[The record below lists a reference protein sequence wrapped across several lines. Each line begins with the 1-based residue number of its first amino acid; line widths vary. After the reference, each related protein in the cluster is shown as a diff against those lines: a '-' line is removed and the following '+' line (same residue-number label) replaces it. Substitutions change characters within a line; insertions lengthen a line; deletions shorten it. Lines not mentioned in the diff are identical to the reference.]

1 MNKLIIY
8 ILLST
13 FFLGCS
19 NNNNLITQKQY
30 KKTNCEV
37 NRGIK
42 QYYDY
47 HIDYISLA
55 DEAVQSIFSTADINP
70 KGFIVTD
77 FVDLTSLQNYSK
89 LGYILSN
96 SIKNSLIKDY
106 KAKVVEAEVSKY
118 FEISGN
124 GLRILSRDIKLLR
137 SDAFEISRAVVGTY
151 TYTDEEIV
159 IFVKLIDLKT
169 GIIEGSYA
177 KKLAMTCDMMYQL
190 TQN

>member
-1 MNKLIIY
+1 MNKLIY
-8 ILLST
+8 TVVLSLLVM
-13 FFLGCS
+13 GCS
-19 NNNNLITQKQY
+19 STVIDEKQY
-30 KKTNCEV
+30 EKEECGV

-42 QYYDY
+42 AYYNYHVDY
-47 HIDYISLA
+47 VSLA
-55 DEAVQSIFSTADINP
+55 DEAVDSLFATADVEPND
-70 KGFIVTD
+70 FIVTD

-96 SIKNSLIKDY
+96 SIKNSLIAKY
-106 KAKVVEAEVSKY
+106 KARVVEAEVSKY

-124 GLRILSRDIKLLR
+124 GLRVLSRDIKMLR
-137 SDAFEISRAVVGTY
+137 TDNFELSRGVVGTY

-177 KKLAMTCDMMYQL
+177 KKLPMNCEMMYLL
-190 TQN
+190 TQR

>member
-1 MNKLIIY
+1 MNKFY
-8 ILLST
+8 FFVILTIVLS
-13 FFLGCS
+13 GCS
-19 NNNNLITQKQY
+19 NSNSIISSKKYQKQE
-30 KKTNCEV
+30 CGV
-37 NRGIK
+37 NRGLK
-42 QYYDY
+42 KYYDY
-47 HIDYISLA
+47 DVNYMNLA
-55 DEAVQSIFSTADINP
+55 DEAVDRLFETSKVEP

-96 SIKNSLIKDY
+96 SIKNSLIQKY
-106 KAKVVEAEVSKY
+106 NAKVVEAEISKY

-137 SDAFEISRAVVGTY
+137 TDTFEISRAVVGTY
-151 TYTDEEIV
+151 TYTDEEII

-177 KKLAMTCDMMYQL
+177 KKLPMTCELMYLL
-190 TQN
+190 TQK

>member
-1 MNKLIIY
+1 MNK
-8 ILLST
+8 ILYAILVLVLFS
-13 FFLGCS
+13 GCNS
-19 NNNNLITQKQY
+19 KIVSE
-30 KKTNCEV
+30 KKYAKKECEV

-42 QYYDY
+42 EYYDY
-47 HIDYISLA
+47 DVDYINLANLAVDSL
-55 DEAVQSIFSTADINP
+55 FKTADIEP

-96 SIKNSLIKDY
+96 SIKNALIQKY
-106 KAKVVEAEVSKY
+106 NVKVVEAEISKY

-124 GLRILSRDIKLLR
+124 GLRVLSRNLQQLR
-137 SDAFEISRAVVGTY
+137 QDSFELSRAIVGTY
-151 TYTDEEIV
+151 TYTDEEII

-177 KKLAMTCDMMYQL
+177 KKLPMTCEMMYLL
-190 TQN
+190 TQK